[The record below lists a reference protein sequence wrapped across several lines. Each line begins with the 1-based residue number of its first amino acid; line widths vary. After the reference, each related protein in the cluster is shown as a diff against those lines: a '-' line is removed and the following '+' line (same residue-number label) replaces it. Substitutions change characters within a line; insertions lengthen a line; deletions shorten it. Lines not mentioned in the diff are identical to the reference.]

1 MYWTDITTDR
11 IERASMDGKSRTVL
25 HSTGLSVARALTM
38 DYDNQ
43 VLYWADDSYNRIER
57 SNPDGSNRLVVT
69 TVSSSYAP
77 FAMTYYNGRLYWA
90 DTYSSYRRIFSTSVT
105 SPSITSVT
113 SRLSY
118 GPQGIQVVD
127 EQRQPR
133 VTNLCEANSANC
145 SHLCLLSAVNPRGYS
160 CACPDGQVLAGD
172 GKSCSLCASNEFIC
186 DNAVCIPSVWECDS
200 MNDCGDNSDEDH
212 CAGLKPLCFIFSHRV
227 NVLLPLHATGCAFC
241 HC

>member
-57 SNPDGSNRLVVT
+57 SNPDGSNRLIVAT
-69 TVSSSYAP
+69 ISSYYGP
-77 FAMTYYNGRLYWA
+77 FAMTYYNGRVYWA
-90 DTYSSYRRIFSTSVT
+90 DTYYRRLYSTSVT

-118 GPQGIQVVD
+118 ALYGIQVVAK
-127 EQRQPR
+127 ERQPR
-133 VTNLCEANSANC
+133 GVC
-145 SHLCLLSAVNPRGYS
+145 SFFISSHS
-160 CACPDGQVLAGD
+160 C
-172 GKSCSLCASNEFIC
+172 
-186 DNAVCIPSVWECDS
+186 
-200 MNDCGDNSDEDH
+200 
-212 CAGLKPLCFIFSHRV
+212 
-227 NVLLPLHATGCAFC
+227 
-241 HC
+241 

>member
-1 MYWTDITTDR
+1 MLKIATITDDHVLCMHYWIPMICLHRWMYWTDITTDR

-43 VLYWADDSYNRIER
+43 VLYWADDSYSRIER

-69 TVSSSYAP
+69 TISSSYAP
-77 FAMTYYNGRLYWA
+77 FAMTYYSGRVYWA

-118 GPQGIQVVD
+118 ALYGIQVVAK
-127 EQRQPR
+127 ERQPR
-133 VTNLCEANSANC
+133 GVC
-145 SHLCLLSAVNPRGYS
+145 SFFISSHS
-160 CACPDGQVLAGD
+160 C
-172 GKSCSLCASNEFIC
+172 
-186 DNAVCIPSVWECDS
+186 
-200 MNDCGDNSDEDH
+200 
-212 CAGLKPLCFIFSHRV
+212 
-227 NVLLPLHATGCAFC
+227 
-241 HC
+241 